1 MIRRKTLKRGASK
14 IFTISNQ
21 ILIYTVSHKVADL
34 QRKTNI
40 VTVALIL
47 LTFQLKMKKSTKRS
61 LQSRSP
67 TLFTITI
74 VIRLTSTMITICFQL
89 HKSSIFRLVT
99 WHIKS
104 LSTLQ
109 MKCFWIWNGVS
120 DTQSSSKYQSSLSF
134 SYSSCA
140 YWFTILAST

>member
-47 LTFQLKMKKSTKRS
+47 LTFQLKMKMSTKRS

-67 TLFTITI
+67 TLYTITI
-74 VIRLTSTMITICFQL
+74 VIRLTSIMITICFQL

-140 YWFTILAST
+140 DWFTILAST

>member
-1 MIRRKTLKRGASK
+1 MKRGASK
-14 IFTISNQ
+14 IFIIGNQ

-40 VTVALIL
+40 VIVALIL

-67 TLFTITI
+67 TLYTITI

-99 WHIKS
+99 
-104 LSTLQ
+104 
-109 MKCFWIWNGVS
+109 
-120 DTQSSSKYQSSLSF
+120 
-134 SYSSCA
+134 
-140 YWFTILAST
+140 